1 MLKVKSMPGVL
12 TVDCDQCMYG
22 FCDRL
27 SNLPHKKPTKI
38 MTSSREIGSRLS
50 RTCDRSHSHQ
60 PLLGKVK
67 HDGTWHAR
75 SRLAQEYPDEFC
87 GAICRGLQAEKE
99 SRLQAR
105 AVYCVLAI
113 EDMGL
118 SGSATCR
125 C

>member
-1 MLKVKSMPGVL
+1 
-12 TVDCDQCMYG
+12 
-22 FCDRL
+22 
-27 SNLPHKKPTKI
+27 

-87 GAICRGLQAEKE
+87 RAICRGLQAEKE

-105 AVYCVLAI
+105 AVYCVLAR

-118 SGSATCR
+118 SGSDNDKRVAAVLKR
-125 C
+125 CHDSLGHPSLPRFIGGCEGN